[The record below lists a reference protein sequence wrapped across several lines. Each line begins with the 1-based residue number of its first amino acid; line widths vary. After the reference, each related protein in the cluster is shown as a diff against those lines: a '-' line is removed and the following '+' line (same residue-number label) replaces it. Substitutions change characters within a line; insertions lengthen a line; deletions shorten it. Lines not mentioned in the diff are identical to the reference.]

1 MAERKKYMACV
12 EATLS
17 QDCCVRAALL
27 KVLIKVAKPSF
38 FSPYCAMRRSNQC
51 RNLTIMYTY
60 NAVQTKNMAMYRKYD
75 FSPVTM
81 PAVVPA

>member
-1 MAERKKYMACV
+1 MADRKKYMACV

-17 QDCCVRAALL
+17 QDCCVPAALL

-38 FSPYCAMRRSNQC
+38 FSPDCAMRRSNQ
-51 RNLTIMYTY
+51 RRSRTMIYTY
-60 NAVQTKNMAMYRKYD
+60 NAAQMKYIAIYGKY
-75 FSPVTM
+75 PPATM